1 MAATCSIS
9 MVGDKLI
16 VGAIDT
22 SFLSASTK
30 VTPGTSV
37 LNGPVFI
44 GAALAAGV
52 ARATCMIGPSLSVG
66 LPSSLEVQGIS
77 IFDGSVKVFGSHF
90 IEGVSR
96 IEGKHTT
103 DGYNST
109 LGTSDVEGEFCV
121 AGESVFN
128 GSVEVNGELSV
139 AGTIE
144 AAEVF
149 NSHVSLGEVL
159 KIANTKKGF
168 DIPHPTKKGY
178 RLRYTTLEGPGVDV
192 YYKGKLK
199 NKNFIE
205 LPSYW
210 KDLVREETIEVH
222 LTPLDFYQEL
232 YVEKINA
239 EKITIKNNISEELSC
254 NYIVYGERKDG
265 EKLIPEYKGLTP
277 NDYPGDNSEYNINS
291 F

>member
-16 VGAIDT
+16 VGALDT
-22 SFLSASTK
+22 SFLAASTR
-30 VTPGTSV
+30 VTPGTAV

-52 ARATCMIGPSLSVG
+52 ARATCMIGPPLSIG
-66 LPSSLEVQGIS
+66 LPASLEVQGIS
-77 IFDGSVKVFGSHF
+77 IFDGSVKCYGTHF
-90 IEGVSR
+90 IGGFARVLGR
-96 IEGKHTT
+96 HTV
-103 DGYNST
+103 DGYSTT
-109 LGTSDVEGEFCV
+109 LGTSDVEGEFSV
-121 AGESVFN
+121 AGSTMFN
-128 GSVEVNGELSV
+128 GEVEVNGLVSV
-139 AGTIE
+139 SGVVE
-144 AAEVF
+144 ASEVF
-149 NSHVSLGEVL
+149 NSFTSLGEVFG
-159 KIANTKKGF
+159 IANSKKGF
-168 DIPHPTKKGY
+168 DIPHPSKKGY

-199 NKNFIE
+199 DTNSIE

-210 KDLVREETIEVH
+210 KDLVREESLEVH
-222 LTPLDFYQEL
+222 LTPLNFYQEL
-232 YVEKINA
+232 YVEKIDS
-239 EKITIKNNISEELSC
+239 EKIIIKNNISEKIDC
-254 NYIVYGERKDG
+254 NYIVYAERKDG